1 MPHSLGMNETPP
13 KTLEPDHEYLTL
25 TEAAKQAPGRP
36 SSNAVWRWAR
46 RGVLARTGER
56 VRLRHIRL
64 GGKILT
70 RADWLHDFAS
80 TLADAD
86 AAHFDERSEAAPAK
100 RTPHRTKQNE
110 HDAARA
116 RLSER
121 GLIA

>member
-1 MPHSLGMNETPP
+1 MPHSCGMNETHP
-13 KTLEPDHEYLTL
+13 KPNEPDPTYLTL

-86 AAHFDERSEAAPAK
+86 TAHFDEQSEASHIK
-100 RTPHRTKQNE
+100 REPTRSKHNE
-110 HDAARA
+110 HNAARA
-116 RLSER
+116 RLAER